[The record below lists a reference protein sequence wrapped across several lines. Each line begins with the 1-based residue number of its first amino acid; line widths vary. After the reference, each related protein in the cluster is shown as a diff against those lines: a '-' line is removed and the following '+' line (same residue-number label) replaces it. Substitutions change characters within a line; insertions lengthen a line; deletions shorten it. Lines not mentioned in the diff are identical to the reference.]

1 MLHSYLACMHIFL
14 WFSNLHLTN
23 LVCRGLVFA
32 DLVLANL
39 WWTKSTLSLRCL
51 SGLGEYGLNQVRI
64 LSFPSCLPKSRDEI
78 FLRGG
83 ELSQPRKKKEKRK

>member
-1 MLHSYLACMHIFL
+1 MLHSYLACMHIFF

-39 WWTKSTLSLRCL
+39 SGPNLLYLLELLLRC
-51 SGLGEYGLNQVRI
+51 
-64 LSFPSCLPKSRDEI
+64 
-78 FLRGG
+78 
-83 ELSQPRKKKEKRK
+83 